1 MSETTLFNDQLL
13 ATKFFVPS
21 APHSLIARPHLTALL
36 DQGLRRKVIL
46 ISAPAGF
53 GKTTLLSSWVQ
64 SLPQEHPGAPRVAWV
79 SLDEGDN
86 EPVLFWTYLLTA
98 LDAQQPGLC
107 APLLAYLQIQQAS
120 MAQMRYVLKAL
131 INTLASSAEQ
141 FLLVLDDYHLITE
154 PEVHH
159 SLTYLVEHLPA
170 QLHLTLATRVDPPLP
185 LSLLRARGEVLEVRT
200 NQLRCTMEEFRT
212 FFDQVMGMHLL
223 GNLIQEVTARTEGW
237 LVGL

>member
-1 MSETTLFNDQLL
+1 MPEPLLLRDQLL

-21 APHSLIARPHLTALL
+21 SSHPVIPRPHLNTLL
-36 DQGLRRKVIL
+36 NQGLRRKLTL

-64 SLPQEHPGAPRVAWV
+64 SFLQENHESPRVAWV

-120 MAQMRYVLKAL
+120 MAQVRYVLKAL
-131 INTLASSAEQ
+131 INTLASSSEQ

-159 SLTYLVEHLPA
+159 S
-170 QLHLTLATRVDPPLP
+170 
-185 LSLLRARGEVLEVRT
+185 
-200 NQLRCTMEEFRT
+200 
-212 FFDQVMGMHLL
+212 
-223 GNLIQEVTARTEGW
+223 
-237 LVGL
+237 